1 MAPPKKL
8 FEDMYSDQTLV
19 LYVTRKN
26 VMKQSNPWISH
37 THDKKHITC
46 KMVQEGKKIML
57 YRLTNIWAPIA
68 FSKCGLQW
76 CSSFYS
82 MLKIPMHTEVFISS
96 EGYVNKKKSLNTVDR
111 GKNAYIRTANTV
123 RTYLHINNGKQ
134 EMRLKS
140 KTKTRNNYNKE

>member
-46 KMVQEGKKIML
+46 KMVQEEKKIML
-57 YRLTNIWAPIA
+57 YHLTNIWAPIA

-76 CSSFYS
+76 CSSFLYS
-82 MLKIPMHTEVFISS
+82 MLKIPMHMEVFISS
-96 EGYVNKKKSLNTVDR
+96 EGYVKKSLKTIDR

-123 RTYLHINNGKQ
+123 RTYLHINNGKR
-134 EMRLKS
+134 EKRLKS